1 MTPAFVGRFLQVKMK
16 HVKIPIII
24 LAVSNQ
30 TLSQSAIGQQTNRP
44 APKLMPLVVTMSGW
58 SDAQT
63 QRYGSVQYGMVRFGT
78 EHPDPACVSTAISTI
93 T

>member
-1 MTPAFVGRFLQVKMK
+1 MTPAFVGGFLQVKMK
-16 HVKIPIII
+16 HVKILIII

-30 TLSQSAIGQQTNRP
+30 TLYQSAIGQQTNRP

-63 QRYGSVQYGMVRFGT
+63 
-78 EHPDPACVSTAISTI
+78 EHCFDRLIECLCFLADSTYKWFT
-93 T
+93 